1 MKRDPSA
8 TVTLSAGTGTISAGD
23 NSVTVS
29 HTLGV
34 VPTASLVTPSDGCE
48 SPIEVPDDSITASE
62 FIVRFVGGVTLEE
75 DAKFKWA
82 VVT

>member
-23 NSVTVS
+23 NSVVVS

-34 VPTASLVTPSDGCE
+34 EPSAVLVTPSDGCE
-48 SPIEVPDDSITASE
+48 SPIEVPDDSISSTE
-62 FIVRFVGGVTLEE
+62 FVVRFVGGVTLVS
-75 DAKFKWA
+75 DAAFKW
-82 VVT
+82 VTVT